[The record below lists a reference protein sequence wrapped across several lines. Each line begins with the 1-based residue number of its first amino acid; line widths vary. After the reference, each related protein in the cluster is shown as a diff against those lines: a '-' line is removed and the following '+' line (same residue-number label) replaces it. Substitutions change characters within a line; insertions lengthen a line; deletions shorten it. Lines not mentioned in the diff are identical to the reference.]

1 LLKKYEHFSNTF
13 ISSEANE
20 KDKRDRQLKA
30 ASPNNKREKWRKKNA
45 RTISTWLSGC
55 RMFKKTSPTP
65 RRRVSQ
71 SQNENVW
78 QEVALKRVLERKI
91 RQHQLYEWKS
101 KIETST
107 LSLNEAAF
115 RIFSLTAVISQLSL
129 FFG

>member
-1 LLKKYEHFSNTF
+1 
-13 ISSEANE
+13 
-20 KDKRDRQLKA
+20 
-30 ASPNNKREKWRKKNA
+30 
-45 RTISTWLSGC
+45 
-55 RMFKKTSPTP
+55 MFKKTSPTP

>member
-1 LLKKYEHFSNTF
+1 MRKLGAANVCLSYKGKNTNFVQQMLGLSHIFPALLKKYEHFSNTF

-78 QEVALKRVLERKI
+78 QEVALK
-91 RQHQLYEWKS
+91 S
-101 KIETST
+101 TETCD
-107 LSLNEAAF
+107 
-115 RIFSLTAVISQLSL
+115 
-129 FFG
+129 